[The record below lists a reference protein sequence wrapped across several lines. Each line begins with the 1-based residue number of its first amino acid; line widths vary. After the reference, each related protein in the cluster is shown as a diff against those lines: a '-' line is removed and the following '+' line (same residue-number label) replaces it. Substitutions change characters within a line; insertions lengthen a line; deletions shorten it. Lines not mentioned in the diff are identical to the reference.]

1 MKNVIALLH
10 EKSARVYS
18 VPSTATVLDAIS
30 MMAEHQI
37 GSVLVMENG
46 HLLGIVTERDY
57 ARKVILL
64 GRTSGDTP
72 VSEIMSTPVQ
82 TVSPTDTVNYCMMLM
97 TERKLRHLPVQNQ
110 DEIIGLI
117 SIGDLVKAVIEQ
129 QQLEI
134 SQLQNYITG

>member
-82 TVSPTDTVNYCMMLM
+82 TVSPTDTVNYCMTLM
-97 TERKLRHLPVQNQ
+97 TERKLRHLPVQDQ